1 MVVLEFMM
9 MSFGALNV
17 LEAKERINQR
27 MRELPVEII
36 TKQSNTSSSPRSSFS
51 IEILILDSNE
61 FFLNPDGPTLIF
73 IPIF

>member
-27 MRELPVEII
+27 MRELPVEINNKKV
-36 TKQSNTSSSPRSSFS
+36 TLPPPPAHHSQLKFSFW
-51 IEILILDSNE
+51 IQMN
-61 FFLNPDGPTLIF
+61 FF
-73 IPIF
+73 

>member
-27 MRELPVEII
+27 MRELPVEINNK
-36 TKQSNTSSSPRSSFS
+36 TKVTLPPPPAHHSQLKISFW
-51 IEILILDSNE
+51 IQTN
-61 FFLNPDGPTLIF
+61 FF
-73 IPIF
+73 